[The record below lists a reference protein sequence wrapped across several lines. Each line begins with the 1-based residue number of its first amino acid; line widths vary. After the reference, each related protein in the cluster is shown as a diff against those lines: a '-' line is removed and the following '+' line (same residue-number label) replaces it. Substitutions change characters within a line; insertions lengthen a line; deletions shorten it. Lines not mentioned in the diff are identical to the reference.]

1 MNKTDIRK
9 RILEI
14 RKKNDDKNFKI
25 NFKDLFRILKKYKS
39 VGKIIGGYYPYNYE
53 IDTISILKELEKKKY
68 LISLPKIE
76 KKFQMNFFQWSS
88 KDPLTINKHGIPEPI
103 SGKIIYPN
111 ILLVPVV
118 AFDKDFNRIGYGGG
132 FYDRYIKKIKKI
144 KKNKK
149 VITIGLAYSFQKVKK
164 IQTNK
169 YDMRLNFIITSK
181 EN

>member
-9 RILEI
+9 KILEI
-14 RKKNDDKNFKI
+14 RKKNDNKNLKI
-25 NFKDLFRILKKYKS
+25 NFKDLFRILKKFKFT
-39 VGKIIGGYYPYNYE
+39 GKIIGGYYPYNYE
-53 IDTISILKELEKKKY
+53 IDTINILKEFEKKKY

-76 KKFQMNFFQWSS
+76 KNFQMNFFQWSL
-88 KDPLTINKHGIPEPI
+88 KDPLKINKHGIPEPI
-103 SGKIIYPN
+103 SDKIMYPN

-132 FYDRYIKKIKKI
+132 FYDRYIKKV
-144 KKNKK
+144 KKN
-149 VITIGLAYSFQKVKK
+149 VITIGLAYPFQKVKR

-169 YDMRLNFIITSK
+169 YDMKLNFIITSK

>member
-1 MNKTDIRK
+1 MNKNEIRK
-9 RILEI
+9 KILEI
-14 RKKNDDKNFKI
+14 RKRNYDKNLKI
-25 NFKDLFRILKKYKS
+25 NFKDLFKILKKFKS
-39 VGKIIGGYYPYNYE
+39 FRKTIGGYYPYNYE
-53 IDTISILKELEKKKY
+53 IDTMNILKELEKKKY

-76 KKFQMNFFQWSS
+76 KNFQMNFFQWSS
-88 KDPLTINKHGIPEPI
+88 KDPLTINKYGIPEPI
-103 SGKIIYPN
+103 SDKIIYPN

-132 FYDRYIKKIKKI
+132 FYDRYIKKIKKN
-144 KKNKK
+144 KN
-149 VITIGLAYSFQKVKK
+149 VITIGLAYSFQKIKK